1 MDQVDYIVCY
11 VISTHYG
18 TYYTG
23 ITNNLIRRWSEH
35 KAGKSSYL
43 RKFKP
48 KEVIHIELFGTRKE
62 AAKKEKYIK
71 RVGAKKYLLNLQHK
85 EQTIG

>member
-1 MDQVDYIVCY
+1 MGNVNNVCLYI
-11 VISTHYG
+11 IKSHFG

-35 KAGKSSYL
+35 SSGKSRYL

-48 KEVIHIELFGTRKE
+48 KEVVYMIEFDNRR
-62 AAKKEKYIK
+62 AAAQAEKRIK
-71 RVGAKKYLLNLQHK
+71 NIGANKFMMLQRLSKAHLK
-85 EQTIG
+85 

>member
-1 MDQVDYIVCY
+1 MGQVEVVYVYI
-11 VISTHYG
+11 ILTHFE

-23 ITNNLIRRWSEH
+23 ITNNLQRRMSEH
-35 KAGKSSYL
+35 EAGKSSYL

-48 KEVIHIELFGTRKE
+48 KQIVYIEECESRIL

-71 RVGAKKYLLNLQHK
+71 KLGAKKYLLKLAYRK
-85 EQTIG
+85 